1 MAGRRTSRRGQ
12 APADAV
18 GVELEGV
25 TRRFGRTVAVDGVTF
40 DARPGE
46 VLGLLGPNGAGK
58 STTIRVLTGY
68 LEASSGVVR
77 VGGEV
82 LTPRAHDVKRL
93 LGYMPEASALYPEM
107 GVAAYVTFWARLRGI
122 DRRSRPGAVE
132 RALRSAGLLDVA
144 GQRIGTLSR
153 GYRQRVGLAQAIVH
167 DPPVLVLDEPTA
179 GLDPRQVVDAR
190 NLIRRLAKRHT
201 VILSSHVLS
210 EVTELCRRVVILRQG
225 KVVAVDEVAAL
236 TNAGGNPRVE
246 VVVRR
251 DPARAAQLVAA
262 LPSVSHVDRRGATLL
277 VTGEGG
283 DLGDA
288 VAAAVSAGGLGLAE
302 LRVPTASSLEDAYL
316 RLVDD

>member
-1 MAGRRTSRRGQ
+1 
-12 APADAV
+12 
-18 GVELEGV
+18 VELEGV
-25 TRRFGRTVAVDGVTF
+25 TRRFGRTVAIDGVTF

-58 STTIRVLTGY
+58 STTMRVLTGY

-77 VGGEV
+77 VGGEE

-122 DRRSRPGAVE
+122 DRRTRPAAVE
-132 RALRSAGLLDVA
+132 RALRSAGLVDVA

-179 GLDPRQVVDAR
+179 GLDPRQVVEAR

-236 TNAGGNPRVE
+236 THAGGSPRVE

-262 LPSVSHVDRRGATLL
+262 LPSVSHVDRRGATLV

-302 LRVPTASSLEDAYL
+302 LRVPTGSSLEDAYL